1 MIENWY
7 RHSRKV
13 PFILVRIQ
21 SKLNFLDRFSKNSQI
36 SNFTKI
42 LLVGAESFNVDRR
55 MNGHDEANSRFL
67 QFFESA

>member
-1 MIENWY
+1 MIEHLCRY
-7 RHSRKV
+7 SCKV

-21 SKLNFLDRFSKNSQI
+21 SKLNFLDRFSKNSEI

-42 LLVGAESFNVDRR
+42 LLVGAELFTVDRQ
-55 MNGHDEANSRFL
+55 MDGHDEANSRFL

>member
-7 RHSRKV
+7 WSSCTI
-13 PFILVRIQ
+13 PFILIRIPG
-21 SKLNFLDRFSKNSQI
+21 KLNFLDRFFKNSQI

-42 LLVGAESFNVDRR
+42 LLVAAELFHVDRR
-55 MNGHDEANSRFL
+55 MDGHDEANSRFL